1 MIFEK
6 ATANDTQ
13 DLIGLRIAFLL
24 EDEGVMPESTLS
36 LIADQ
41 LPAYFRRHLN
51 KDLFIFVCRDAGTI
65 VGCCF
70 LSVSEKPANPRF
82 INGKTGTVL
91 NVYTKPGYRRKG
103 VARKLMQMLLAESA
117 DLKLD
122 YVELK
127 ASESGYPLYRSLGF
141 EDVASKY
148 HPMKYVIDPTN
159 SF

>member
-6 ATANDTQ
+6 ATVNDTES
-13 DLIGLRIAFLL
+13 LIRLRIDFLS
-24 EDEGVMPESTLS
+24 EDEGELSETVLS
-36 LIADQ
+36 LISDQ

-51 KDLFIFVCRDAGTI
+51 KDLFVFVCRDADTI
-65 VGCCF
+65 AGCCF

-91 NVYTKPGYRRKG
+91 NVYTKPEYRRKG

-127 ASESGYPLYRSLGF
+127 ASDAGYPLYRSLGF
-141 EDVASKY
+141 EDAASRY
-148 HPMKYVIDPTN
+148 RPMKYVMDERNTI
-159 SF
+159 

>member
-1 MIFEK
+1 MTFEK
-6 ATANDTQ
+6 ATSNDTQ

-24 EDEGVMPESTLS
+24 EDEGEMPESTLS
-36 LIADQ
+36 LISGQ
-41 LPAYFRRHLN
+41 LAAYFRRHLN
-51 KDLFIFVCRDAGTI
+51 KDLFVFVCRDAGMI

-91 NVYTKPGYRRKG
+91 NVYTKPEYRRKG

-127 ASESGYPLYRSLGF
+127 ASNAGYPLYRSLGF
-141 EDVASKY
+141 EDAPTKY
-148 HPMKYVIDPTN
+148 HPMKYAIDSRN
-159 SF
+159 AR

>member
-6 ATANDTQ
+6 ATANDTES
-13 DLIGLRIAFLL
+13 LIRLRIDFLS
-24 EDEGVMPESTLS
+24 EDEGELSETVLS
-36 LIADQ
+36 LISDQ

-51 KDLFIFVCRDAGTI
+51 KDLFVFVCRDADTI
-65 VGCCF
+65 AGCCF

-91 NVYTKPGYRRKG
+91 NVYTKPEYRRKG

-127 ASESGYPLYRSLGF
+127 ASDAGYPLYRSLGF
-141 EDVASKY
+141 EDAVSKY
-148 HPMKYVIDPTN
+148 RPMKYAIDPKN
-159 SF
+159 AR